1 MMTHMKS
8 IFKINILLAGIAI
21 LAGCSEW
28 TTPES
33 IEIEKNLIE
42 NTNPE
47 LYAEYCDA
55 LKEYKASEHK
65 VTYTTF
71 LNSPEAAA
79 NGSEKISMI
88 PDSVDFVQIMNLE
101 ISESH
106 LEEIAAVRE
115 KKGTKFVF
123 RFSYDECLDAYNQ
136 YVADEIAKAEAEAAE
151 NAESTEGTEGE
162 EGAEGSEGTEIEVDV
177 IPFEDY
183 FSTEFQAVVSAISE
197 YGLDGFTFAFTGKN
211 IDGMTEEQQ
220 AAYTAEHDAAL
231 APVKSWLQSNGSK
244 LFFLEGNPQYV
255 LDNDV
260 LGAASFFILQTR
272 DCRSAGELG
281 LYGLNAINSGKLPA
295 DAKVLYA
302 VETPS
307 FIEEEYLVG
316 QFVLGEQIP
325 LASEWVAKKASYE
338 KSGLAIWNV
347 QRDYF
352 NTDGNIYP
360 NVRKAIKT
368 MNPNE

>member
-1 MMTHMKS
+1 MKS
-8 IFKINILLAGIAI
+8 IFKINILLVSIAL

-33 IEIEKNLIE
+33 IEIEKNSIE
-42 NTNPE
+42 QTNPE
-47 LYAEYCDA
+47 LYAKYCDA

-65 VTYTTF
+65 IAYTTF
-71 LNSPEAAA
+71 LNSPEIAA

-88 PDSVDFVQIMNLE
+88 PDSVDFVQLMNLE
-101 ISESH
+101 VSESH

-115 KKGTKFVF
+115 KKGTRFVF
-123 RFSYDECLDAYNQ
+123 RFSVEECMAAYEAYIEQAYADA
-136 YVADEIAKAEAEAAE
+136 
-151 NAESTEGTEGE
+151 EGTEPVVPSFE
-162 EGAEGSEGTEIEVDV
+162 EFYAA
-177 IPFEDY
+177 
-183 FSTEFQAVVSAISE
+183 EFQKVTAKVAE
-197 YGLDGFTFAFTGKN
+197 YGLDGFTFAFVGKN
-211 IDGMTEEQQ
+211 IEGMTEEQQ
-220 AAYTAEHDAAL
+220 AAYTTEHDAAF
-231 APVKSWLQSNGSK
+231 APVKAWLSSNSSK
-244 LFFLEGNPQYV
+244 VFFLEGNPQYV
-255 LDNDV
+255 LDNEV
-260 LGAASFFILQTR
+260 LNAASFYILQTR
-272 DCRSAGELG
+272 SCRSTGELG
-281 LYGLNAINSGKLPA
+281 LYGINAYTSGKLPEN
-295 DAKVLYA
+295 AKLLYA

-325 LASEWVAKKASYE
+325 LAADWIAKDASFE

-352 NTDGNIYP
+352 NTDGMVYP

>member
-1 MMTHMKS
+1 MMTLMKS
-8 IFKINILLAGIAI
+8 IFKINILLVSIAL

-33 IEIEKNLIE
+33 IEIEKNSIE
-42 NTNPE
+42 QTNPE
-47 LYAEYCDA
+47 LYAKYCDA

-65 VTYTTF
+65 IAYTTF
-71 LNSPEAAA
+71 LNSPEIAA

-88 PDSVDFVQIMNLE
+88 PDSVDFVQLMNLE
-101 ISESH
+101 VSESH

-115 KKGTKFVF
+115 KKGTRFVF
-123 RFSYDECLDAYNQ
+123 RFSVEECMTAYDAYVEQ
-136 YVADEIAKAEAEAAE
+136 AYAEA
-151 NAESTEGTEGE
+151 EGE
-162 EGAEGSEGTEIEVDV
+162 EGGEATEPEIT
-177 IPFEDY
+177 PFEDFY
-183 FSTEFQAVVSAISE
+183 TTEFQKVAVKVTE

-211 IDGMTEEQQ
+211 IDGMTEEQK
-220 AAYTAEHDAAL
+220 AAYTAEEAAAV
-231 APVKSWLQSNGSK
+231 APLKTWISANSSK
-244 LFFLEGNPQYV
+244 VLFLEGNPQYI
-255 LDNDV
+255 LSTDV
-260 LGAASFFILQTR
+260 INAASYYILPTR
-272 DCRSAGELG
+272 NTRSVGELG
-281 LYGLNAINSGKLPA
+281 LFGINAYTSGKLPEN
-295 DAKVLYA
+295 AKILYA

-325 LASEWVAKKASYE
+325 LAADWMAKDASFE

-352 NTDGNIYP
+352 NTGGMVYP

>member
-1 MMTHMKS
+1 MMTLMKS
-8 IFKINILLAGIAI
+8 IFKINILLVSIAL

-33 IEIEKNLIE
+33 IEIEKNSIE
-42 NTNPE
+42 QTNPE
-47 LYAEYCDA
+47 LYAKYCDA

-65 VTYTTF
+65 IAYTTF
-71 LNSPEAAA
+71 LNSPEIAA

-88 PDSVDFVQIMNLE
+88 PDSVDFVQLMNLE
-101 ISESH
+101 VSESH

-115 KKGTKFVF
+115 KKGTRFVF
-123 RFSYDECLDAYNQ
+123 RFSVNECMEAYEA
-136 YVADEIAKAEAEAAE
+136 YVEEILAEAEKEAE
-151 NAESTEGTEGE
+151 GAEEGTEPVE
-162 EGAEGSEGTEIEVDV
+162 PV
-177 IPFEDY
+177 IPEFAEY
-183 FSTEFQAVVSAISE
+183 YAAEFQKVTAKVAE
-197 YGLDGFTFAFTGKN
+197 YGLDGFTFAFVGKN
-211 IDGMTEEQQ
+211 IDGMTEAQKEEY
-220 AAYTAEHDAAL
+220 AAAEAAAL
-231 APVKSWLQSNGSK
+231 VPLKEWIAANGSK
-244 LFFLEGNPQYV
+244 LLFLEGNPQYL
-255 LDNDV
+255 LDTEVVN
-260 LGAASFFILQTR
+260 ATPYYILPTR
-272 DCRSAGELG
+272 DSRSVGELG
-281 LYGLNAINSGKLPA
+281 LYGINAYTSGKLHEN
-295 DAKVLYA
+295 AKLIYA

-325 LASEWVAKKASYE
+325 LAADWIAKDASYE

-352 NTDGNIYP
+352 NTDGMVYP

>member
-1 MMTHMKS
+1 MMTLMKS
-8 IFKINILLAGIAI
+8 IFKINILLVSIAL

-33 IEIEKNLIE
+33 IEIEKNSIE
-42 NTNPE
+42 QTNPE
-47 LYAEYCDA
+47 LYAKYCDA

-65 VTYTTF
+65 IAYTTF
-71 LNSPEAAA
+71 LNSPEIAA

-88 PDSVDFVQIMNLE
+88 PDSVDFVQLMNLE
-101 ISESH
+101 VSESH

-115 KKGTKFVF
+115 KKGTRFVF
-123 RFSYDECLDAYNQ
+123 RFSVNECMEAYEA
-136 YVADEIAKAEAEAAE
+136 YVEEILAEAEKEAE
-151 NAESTEGTEGE
+151 GAEEGTEPVE
-162 EGAEGSEGTEIEVDV
+162 PV
-177 IPFEDY
+177 IP
-183 FSTEFQAVVSAISE
+183 EFAEYYAAEFHKVTAKVAE
-197 YGLDGFTFAFTGKN
+197 YGLDGFTFAFVGKN
-211 IDGMTEEQQ
+211 IDGMTEAQKEEY
-220 AAYTAEHDAAL
+220 AAAEAAAL
-231 APVKSWLQSNGSK
+231 VPLKEWIAANGSK
-244 LFFLEGNPQYV
+244 LLFLEGNPQYL
-255 LDNDV
+255 LDTEVVN
-260 LGAASFFILQTR
+260 ATPYYILPTR
-272 DCRSAGELG
+272 DSRSVGELG
-281 LYGLNAINSGKLPA
+281 LYGINAYTSGKLHEN
-295 DAKVLYA
+295 AKLIYA

-325 LASEWVAKKASYE
+325 LAADWIAKDASYE

-352 NTDGNIYP
+352 NTDGMVYP

>member
-1 MMTHMKS
+1 MKS
-8 IFKINILLAGIAI
+8 IFKINILLVSIAL

-33 IEIEKNLIE
+33 IEIEKNSIE
-42 NTNPE
+42 QTNPE
-47 LYAEYCDA
+47 LYAKYCDA

-65 VTYTTF
+65 IAYTTF
-71 LNSPEAAA
+71 LNSPEIAA

-88 PDSVDFVQIMNLE
+88 PDSVDFVQLMNLE
-101 ISESH
+101 VSESH

-115 KKGTKFVF
+115 KKGTRFVF
-123 RFSYDECLDAYNQ
+123 RFSVNECMEAYEA
-136 YVADEIAKAEAEAAE
+136 YVEEILAEAEKEAE
-151 NAESTEGTEGE
+151 GAEEGTEPVE
-162 EGAEGSEGTEIEVDV
+162 PV
-177 IPFEDY
+177 IPEFAEY
-183 FSTEFQAVVSAISE
+183 YAAEFQKVTAKIAE
-197 YGLDGFTFAFTGKN
+197 YGLDGFTFAFVGKN
-211 IDGMTEEQQ
+211 IDGMTEAQKEEY
-220 AAYTAEHDAAL
+220 AAAEAAAL
-231 APVKSWLQSNGSK
+231 VPLKEWIAANGSK
-244 LFFLEGNPQYV
+244 LLFLEGNPQYL
-255 LDNDV
+255 LDTEVVN
-260 LGAASFFILQTR
+260 ATPYYILPTR
-272 DCRSAGELG
+272 DSRSVGELG
-281 LYGLNAINSGKLPA
+281 LYGINAYTSGKLHEN
-295 DAKVLYA
+295 AKLIYA

-325 LASEWVAKKASYE
+325 LAADWIAKDASYE

-352 NTDGNIYP
+352 NTDGMVYP

>member
-1 MMTHMKS
+1 MMTLMKS
-8 IFKINILLAGIAI
+8 IFKINILLVSIAL

-33 IEIEKNLIE
+33 IEIEKNSIE
-42 NTNPE
+42 QTNPE
-47 LYAEYCDA
+47 LYAKYCDA

-65 VTYTTF
+65 IAYTTF
-71 LNSPEAAA
+71 LNSPEIAA

-88 PDSVDFVQIMNLE
+88 PDSVDFVQLMNLE
-101 ISESH
+101 VSESH

-115 KKGTKFVF
+115 KKGTRFVF
-123 RFSYDECLDAYNQ
+123 RFSVEECMAAYEAYVEQAYADA
-136 YVADEIAKAEAEAAE
+136 
-151 NAESTEGTEGE
+151 EGTEPVVPSFE
-162 EGAEGSEGTEIEVDV
+162 EFYA
-177 IPFEDY
+177 
-183 FSTEFQAVVSAISE
+183 TEFQKVTAKVAE
-197 YGLDGFTFAFTGKN
+197 YGLDGFTFAFVGKN
-211 IDGMTEEQQ
+211 IEGMTEEQQ
-220 AAYTAEHDAAL
+220 AAYTTEHDAAF
-231 APVKSWLQSNGSK
+231 APVKAWLSSNSSK
-244 LFFLEGNPQYV
+244 VFFLEGNPQYV
-255 LDNDV
+255 LDNEV
-260 LGAASFFILQTR
+260 LNAASFYILQTR
-272 DCRSAGELG
+272 SCRSTGELG
-281 LYGLNAINSGKLPA
+281 LYGINAYTSGKLPEN
-295 DAKVLYA
+295 AKLLYA

-325 LASEWVAKKASYE
+325 LAADWIAKDASFE

-352 NTDGNIYP
+352 NTDGMVYP

>member
-1 MMTHMKS
+1 MMTLMKS
-8 IFKINILLAGIAI
+8 IFKINILLVSIAL

-33 IEIEKNLIE
+33 IEIEKNSIE
-42 NTNPE
+42 QTNPE
-47 LYAEYCDA
+47 LYAKYCDA

-65 VTYTTF
+65 IAYTTF
-71 LNSPEAAA
+71 LNSPEIAA

-88 PDSVDFVQIMNLE
+88 PDSVDFVQLMNLE
-101 ISESH
+101 VSESH

-115 KKGTKFVF
+115 KKGTRFVF
-123 RFSYDECLDAYNQ
+123 RFSVNECMEAYEA
-136 YVADEIAKAEAEAAE
+136 YVEEILAEAEKEAE
-151 NAESTEGTEGE
+151 GAEEGTEPVE
-162 EGAEGSEGTEIEVDV
+162 PV
-177 IPFEDY
+177 IPEFTEY
-183 FSTEFQAVVSAISE
+183 YAAEFQKVTAKVAE
-197 YGLDGFTFAFTGKN
+197 YGLDGFTFAFVGKN
-211 IDGMTEEQQ
+211 IDGMTEAQKEEY
-220 AAYTAEHDAAL
+220 AAAEAAAL
-231 APVKSWLQSNGSK
+231 VPLKEWIAANGSK
-244 LFFLEGNPQYV
+244 LLFLEGNPQYL
-255 LDNDV
+255 LDTEVVN
-260 LGAASFFILQTR
+260 ATPYYILPTR
-272 DCRSAGELG
+272 DSRSVGELG
-281 LYGLNAINSGKLPA
+281 LYGINAYTSGKLHEN
-295 DAKVLYA
+295 AKLIYA

-325 LASEWVAKKASYE
+325 LAADWIAKDASYE

-352 NTDGNIYP
+352 NTDGMVYP

>member
-1 MMTHMKS
+1 MKS
-8 IFKINILLAGIAI
+8 IFKINILLVSIAL

-33 IEIEKNLIE
+33 IEIEKNSIE
-42 NTNPE
+42 QTNPE
-47 LYAEYCDA
+47 LYAKYCDA

-65 VTYTTF
+65 IAYTTF
-71 LNSPEAAA
+71 LNSPEIAA

-88 PDSVDFVQIMNLE
+88 PDSVDFVQLMNLE
-101 ISESH
+101 VSESH

-115 KKGTKFVF
+115 KKGTRFVF
-123 RFSYDECLDAYNQ
+123 RFSVNECMEAYEA
-136 YVADEIAKAEAEAAE
+136 YVEEILAEAEKEAE
-151 NAESTEGTEGE
+151 GAEEGTEPVE
-162 EGAEGSEGTEIEVDV
+162 PV
-177 IPFEDY
+177 IPEFAEY
-183 FSTEFQAVVSAISE
+183 YAAEFQKVTAKVAE
-197 YGLDGFTFAFTGKN
+197 YGLDGFTFAFVGKN
-211 IDGMTEEQQ
+211 IDGMTEAQKEEY
-220 AAYTAEHDAAL
+220 AAAEAAAL
-231 APVKSWLQSNGSK
+231 VPLKEWIAANGSK
-244 LFFLEGNPQYV
+244 LLFLEGNPQYL
-255 LDNDV
+255 LDTEVVN
-260 LGAASFFILQTR
+260 ATPYYILPTR
-272 DCRSAGELG
+272 DSRSVGELG
-281 LYGLNAINSGKLPA
+281 LYGINAYTSGKLHEN
-295 DAKVLYA
+295 AKLIYA

-325 LASEWVAKKASYE
+325 LAADWIAKDASYE

-352 NTDGNIYP
+352 NTDGMVYP

>member
-1 MMTHMKS
+1 MMTLMKS
-8 IFKINILLAGIAI
+8 IFKINILLVSIAL

-33 IEIEKNLIE
+33 IEIEKNSIE
-42 NTNPE
+42 QTNPE
-47 LYAEYCDA
+47 LYAKYCDA

-65 VTYTTF
+65 IAYTTF
-71 LNSPEAAA
+71 LNSPEIAA

-88 PDSVDFVQIMNLE
+88 PDSVDFVQLMNLE
-101 ISESH
+101 VSESH

-115 KKGTKFVF
+115 KKGTRFVF
-123 RFSYDECLDAYNQ
+123 RFSVNECMEAYEA
-136 YVADEIAKAEAEAAE
+136 YVAEILAEAEKEAE
-151 NAESTEGTEGE
+151 GAEEGTEP
-162 EGAEGSEGTEIEVDV
+162 AEPV
-177 IPFEDY
+177 IPEFAEY
-183 FSTEFQAVVSAISE
+183 YAAEFQKVTAKIAE
-197 YGLDGFTFAFTGKN
+197 YGLDGFTFAFVGKN
-211 IDGMTEEQQ
+211 IDGMTEAQKEEY
-220 AAYTAEHDAAL
+220 AAAEAAAL
-231 APVKSWLQSNGSK
+231 VPLKEWIAANGSK
-244 LFFLEGNPQYV
+244 LLFLEGNPQYL
-255 LDNDV
+255 LDTEVVN
-260 LGAASFFILQTR
+260 ATPYYILPTR
-272 DCRSAGELG
+272 DSRSVGELG
-281 LYGLNAINSGKLPA
+281 LYGINAYTSGKLPEN
-295 DAKVLYA
+295 AKLLYA

-325 LASEWVAKKASYE
+325 LAADWIAKDASFE

-352 NTDGNIYP
+352 NTDGMVYP

>member
-8 IFKINILLAGIAI
+8 ILKINILLLGIAL

-33 IEIEKNLIE
+33 IEIEKNSIE

-47 LYAEYCDA
+47 LYAQYCAA
-55 LKEYKASEHK
+55 LREYKAVDHK
-65 VTYTTF
+65 IVYTTF
-71 LNSPEAAA
+71 ENSPEIAA
-79 NGSEKISMI
+79 NGSEKISML
-88 PDSVDFVQIMNLE
+88 PDSVDFVQLMNLE
-101 ISESH
+101 ISDSH
-106 LEEIAAVRE
+106 LEEIAEVRE
-115 KKGTKFVF
+115 KKGTRFIL
-123 RFSYDECLDAYNQ
+123 RFSYDECIEAYDT
-136 YVADEIAKAEAEAAE
+136 YVEQAYAE
-151 NAESTEGTEGE
+151 
-162 EGAEGSEGTEIEVDV
+162 AEGSESAEGGEVPEPTTV
-177 IPFEDY
+177 TFEEFY
-183 FSTEFQAVVSAISE
+183 TTEFQKVTSKVTE

-211 IDGMTEEQQ
+211 YDGMTEEQKVE
-220 AAYTAEHDAAL
+220 YTSAEAIAL
-231 APVKSWLQSNGSK
+231 APFKTWVAGNGSK
-244 LFFLEGNPQYV
+244 VIFLEGNPQYI
-255 LDNDV
+255 LDTEVIN
-260 LGAASFFILQTR
+260 AAAYFILPTR
-272 DCRSAGELG
+272 NTRSVGELG
-281 LYGLNAINSGKLPA
+281 LFGINAFTSGKLPENA
-295 DAKVLYA
+295 NLLYA

-325 LASEWVAKKASYE
+325 LAADWMAKDASFA

-352 NTDGNIYP
+352 NTGGMVYP

>member
-1 MMTHMKS
+1 MMTLMKS
-8 IFKINILLAGIAI
+8 IFKINILLVSIAL

-33 IEIEKNLIE
+33 IEIEKNSIE
-42 NTNPE
+42 QTNPE
-47 LYAEYCDA
+47 LYAKYCDA

-65 VTYTTF
+65 IAYTTF
-71 LNSPEAAA
+71 LNSPEIAA

-88 PDSVDFVQIMNLE
+88 PDSVDFVQLMNLE
-101 ISESH
+101 VSESH

-115 KKGTKFVF
+115 KKGTRFIF
-123 RFSYDECLDAYNQ
+123 RFSVNECMEAYEA
-136 YVADEIAKAEAEAAE
+136 YVEEILAEAEKEAE
-151 NAESTEGTEGE
+151 GAEEGTEPVE
-162 EGAEGSEGTEIEVDV
+162 PV
-177 IPFEDY
+177 IPEFAEY
-183 FSTEFQAVVSAISE
+183 YAAEFQKVTAKIAE
-197 YGLDGFTFAFTGKN
+197 YGLDGFTFAFVGKN
-211 IDGMTEEQQ
+211 IEGMTEAQKEEY
-220 AAYTAEHDAAL
+220 AAAEAAAL
-231 APVKSWLQSNGSK
+231 VPLKEWIAANGSK
-244 LFFLEGNPQYV
+244 LLFLEGNPQYL
-255 LDNDV
+255 LDTEVVN
-260 LGAASFFILQTR
+260 ATPYYILPTR
-272 DCRSAGELG
+272 DSRSVGELG
-281 LYGLNAINSGKLPA
+281 LYGINAYTSGKLHEN
-295 DAKVLYA
+295 AKLIYA

-325 LASEWVAKKASYE
+325 LAADWIAKDASYE

-352 NTDGNIYP
+352 NTDGMVYP

>member
-1 MMTHMKS
+1 MMTLMKS
-8 IFKINILLAGIAI
+8 IFKINILLVSIAL

-33 IEIEKNLIE
+33 IEIEKNSIE
-42 NTNPE
+42 QTNPE
-47 LYAEYCDA
+47 LYAKYCDA

-65 VTYTTF
+65 IAYTTF
-71 LNSPEAAA
+71 LNSPEIAA

-88 PDSVDFVQIMNLE
+88 PDSVDFVQLMNLE
-101 ISESH
+101 VSESH

-115 KKGTKFVF
+115 KKGTRFVF
-123 RFSYDECLDAYNQ
+123 RFSVNECMEAYEA
-136 YVADEIAKAEAEAAE
+136 YVEEILAEAEKEAE
-151 NAESTEGTEGE
+151 GAEEGTEPVE
-162 EGAEGSEGTEIEVDV
+162 PV
-177 IPFEDY
+177 IPEFAEY
-183 FSTEFQAVVSAISE
+183 YAAEFQKVTAKIAE
-197 YGLDGFTFAFTGKN
+197 YGLDGFTFAFVGKN
-211 IDGMTEEQQ
+211 IDGMTEAQKEEY
-220 AAYTAEHDAAL
+220 AAAEAAAL
-231 APVKSWLQSNGSK
+231 VPLKEWIAANGSK
-244 LFFLEGNPQYV
+244 LLFLEGNPQYL
-255 LDNDV
+255 LDTEVVN
-260 LGAASFFILQTR
+260 ATPYYILPTR
-272 DCRSAGELG
+272 DSRSVGELG
-281 LYGLNAINSGKLPA
+281 LYGINAYTSGKLHEN
-295 DAKVLYA
+295 AKLIYA

-325 LASEWVAKKASYE
+325 LAADWIAKDASYE

-352 NTDGNIYP
+352 NTDGMVYP